1 MNKGFVELSS
11 PMGGVLWKGDLVGRD
26 AGYSTVKSFIE
37 QHKHDGWTLSVFDEL
52 TKATIEVDCELSEM
66 PQIVAYIYNIEHAAP
81 MTFIGENPA
90 SESYVIGMTCT
101 RGRFSIPGAYKAE
114 DGKLTDLS
122 AQ

>member
-1 MNKGFVELSS
+1 MHLNSFLKQVQEISVALGFHLRIGDEAERRAVDAVAHAV
-11 PMGGVLWKGDLVGRD
+11 GGFRI
-26 AGYSTVKSFIE
+26 AGE
-37 QHKHDGWTLSVFDEL
+37 H
-52 TKATIEVDCELSEM
+52 M

-81 MTFIGENPA
+81 MTFIGENSA
-90 SESYVIGMTCT
+90 SESYVVGMTCT